1 MGKRKD
7 LAILIAWAFLAGG
20 LSAQAPGGGNP
31 PQKPKPAYTF
41 DGETVTFVTDELQGI
56 PLLEFIKLAQ
66 KVTGKVFINNLS
78 TPGIPGPGVPGA
90 PNMGG
95 TKISFIG
102 PKRVHKENFFAFF
115 QTILRIYGY
124 AVVKRGEGDTEVYEV
139 AALNSQKRNDVKSAS
154 RFIPCDELEQYAR
167 DEGTV
172 VLTTVK
178 FKYMDPRQAASTL
191 RPLFTDSANFAQV
204 VSVGDSNSVVIMGFA
219 PFVWTIY
226 RMIKLVD
233 VPPDIEKPKVEIL
246 RLQYASADEL
256 EPIISDLVTA
266 SSGTKGGR
274 RQGVSGRLMANYV
287 EPKIMAEPRTNS
299 LIVVAMKE
307 DLPNIE
313 ELVVKLDTQVNTVEG
328 DYHVVQLT
336 NVLAENVANT
346 LRQFLLQADQAQQR
360 ALQGRG
366 QRRVNREIRPVVIPD
381 KKSNSLLIM
390 ASKTR
395 YAELLKLIERLD
407 VRRPQVL
414 IEAALVEV
422 DVNGTLDF
430 GAELGLV
437 DVGGESSDWKRPFGF
452 TSFGLSEFQDTDGNG
467 IPDLRL
473 PNFSNPPKG
482 LLGGIIT
489 GGDFSIPLLL
499 HLNQSDQLANVLSIP
514 SVLVNDNEGAVVTST
529 KEVPTQTSNQGTA
542 TTSTGF
548 SGYQKAGITLS
559 ISPSISESN
568 YLKLNIDLEVS
579 RFLGSTT
586 NAALPPD
593 KITRKI
599 STKVTIPNGHTLVLG
614 GVLQDDYSDGNTGIP
629 ILKDI
634 PLLGWLFSST
644 SKTSD
649 KLNLYFFITPYIMD
663 EKDFSDLKALSYQ
676 TKLEAQQYIGKE
688 RIQLVDRKWT
698 GGNRIRIDDSNVSLE
713 DLERLGGLELPVY
726 KPPKKGERK
735 LKPGEAP
742 PVEILRRAG
751 SRPAARPALPE
762 AGAKKK

>member
-1 MGKRKD
+1 MGTRKD
-7 LAILIAWAFLAGG
+7 LVLLIAGVWLAGG
-20 LSAQAPGGGNP
+20 LLAQAPGGGAP
-31 PQKPKPAYTF
+31 PQKPSPAYTF

-56 PLLEFIKLAQ
+56 PMLEFIKLAQ
-66 KVTGKVFINNLS
+66 KVTGKVFINNFTS
-78 TPGIPGPGVPGA
+78 TPGVPPGVPGA
-90 PNMGG
+90 PAAQGPR
-95 TKISFIG
+95 ISFIG
-102 PKRVHKENFFAFF
+102 PKRVKKENFFAFF

-139 AALNSQKRNDVKSAS
+139 ASLSSQQRMDVKTAA
-154 RFIPCDELEQYAR
+154 RFVPCEELSQYSK

-172 VLTTVK
+172 LLTTVK

-191 RPLFTDSANFAQV
+191 RPLFSDNINFSQV

-219 PFVWTIY
+219 PWVWTIY

-233 VPPDIEKPKVEIL
+233 VPPDIEKPQVEIL

-256 EPIISDLVTA
+256 EPIITDLISA
-266 SSGTKGGR
+266 SSGVKGGR

-299 LIVVAMKE
+299 LIVVAMKD

-313 ELVVKLDTQVNTVEG
+313 SLVVKLDTQITTVEG

-336 NVLAENVANT
+336 NVLAEKLAKT
-346 LRQFLLQADQAQQR
+346 LRDFLLQSDQAQQR

-366 QRRVNREIRPVVIPD
+366 QRRTNREIRPVVIPD
-381 KKSNSLLIM
+381 EKSNSLLIM

-407 VRRPQVL
+407 VRQPQVL

-422 DVNGTLDF
+422 DVNSTLDF
-430 GAELGLV
+430 GTELGLV
-437 DVGGESSDWKRPFGF
+437 DLGGENSSWHRPFGF
-452 TSFGLSEFQDTDGNG
+452 TSFGLSQFQDTDGNG

-473 PNFSNPPKG
+473 PNFSNPPQG
-482 LLGGIIT
+482 LMGGIIT

-499 HLNQSDQLANVLSIP
+499 NLNKRDTMANVLSIP
-514 SVLVNDNEGAVVTST
+514 SVLVNNNEEAEVKST
-529 KEVPTQTSNQGTA
+529 QGKATQTSNQGTA

-548 SGYQKAGITLS
+548 SGYQNAGISLS

-568 YLKLNIDLEVS
+568 YLKLSISLEVS
-579 RFLGSTT
+579 RFLGSSS

-593 KITRKI
+593 KITRTIK
-599 STKVTIPNGHTLVLG
+599 TMVTIPDGHTLVLG
-614 GVLQDDYSDGNTGIP
+614 GVLQDDYNHGNTGIP

-634 PLLGWLFSST
+634 PVLGWLFSST
-644 SKTSD
+644 SHGSD
-649 KLNLYFFITPYIMD
+649 KLNLYFFVTPYIMD

-698 GGNRIRIDDSNVSLE
+698 GGNRIRIDDSNVSVE
-713 DLERLGGLELPVY
+713 DLEKLGGLELPVY
-726 KPPKKGERK
+726 KPPRKGEVK
-735 LKPGEAP
+735 LKPGQKP
-742 PVEILRRAG
+742 PQALLEKLR
-751 SRPAARPALPE
+751 SRPASRPALPPVR
-762 AGAKKK
+762 KKK